1 MKRAVF
7 LATLMYSSAAVFGM
21 QVPFESV
28 IGDVSSE
35 KTERKLVKV
44 KDISDSDS
52 ESTESEK
59 ISYDNLDQGKSSSRP
74 NFFSK
79 IVQERYVLP
88 SETAKELIKTEY
100 IPPEER
106 NANYFS
112 NGNQT
117 SRRLTQSWS
126 TSSSEDSSDSDFNNA
141 ISGRDW
147 HSVRVIPEPYSL
159 PDNSDSDSEN
169 TSSSEDSSDS
179 DFNNAISGRDRHS
192 VRVIP
197 EPYSLPDNSD
207 SDSESKSS
215 NNSDYQDARDFHVL
229 TEYEVDQLPPKGRI
243 KAFIINKGLDI
254 NKINRFG
261 DPILV
266 YAASEGDTDVVKE
279 LIENGADVNKRGK
292 YGHTALILASLHGH
306 KSIVEFLLNNT
317 NVDINIVDDAG
328 CSALTRAIMEGHIEI
343 TDLLLKKN
351 PELINLKNQH
361 GNTPLSIAIVNC
373 QEALAKFLIENG
385 AKVGEKET
393 DLLYNAE
400 YWFKNKRIKD
410 GRSCSDPEFWKSVI
424 KKLEE
429 ENPN

>member
-147 HSVRVIPEPYSL
+147 
-159 PDNSDSDSEN
+159 
-169 TSSSEDSSDS
+169 
-179 DFNNAISGRDRHS
+179 HS